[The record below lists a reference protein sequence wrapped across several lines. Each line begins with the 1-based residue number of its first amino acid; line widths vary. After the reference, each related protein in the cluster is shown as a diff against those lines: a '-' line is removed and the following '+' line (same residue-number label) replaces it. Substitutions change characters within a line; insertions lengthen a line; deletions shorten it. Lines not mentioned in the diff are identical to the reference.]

1 MNNETLITI
10 LENQLTESTQGTDI
24 YKLRLRRTIDRLK
37 SGAYLNKEDL
47 LITDLESLGF
57 ADVGRQVRSGLYT

>member
-10 LENQLTESTQGTDI
+10 LENQLTESTQGTEI
-24 YKLRLRRTIDRLK
+24 YKIRLRKTIDGLK
-37 SGAYLNKEDL
+37 SGRYLNKEDL

-57 ADVGRQVRSGLYT
+57 ADIGRQVRSGLYA